1 MVKRL
6 TISVLFI
13 AFLVTSLSTPSFARS
28 STKPKGTRSTI
39 TESSRTQKKISKM
52 RASRKVAKVGRSS
65 KKRKKVARAK
75 KRRYVERF
83 YTSSYANDN
92 TEGDIATGEDPIVR
106 AAAIEAL
113 GSMNGTV
120 VAVDP
125 DTGRILAMVNQ
136 KLALSEGA
144 MPCSTIKTAVS
155 LAALS
160 EGIVTKETEIKLGR
174 RWSMNMTRAL
184 AVSNNPY
191 FEVLGRRMGFEKV
204 SHYAQQFGLGELA
217 GHNIPGEH
225 LGTFPAEEI
234 SKKRGG
240 VGRMCS
246 FGEGINMTPLQLAAF
261 TAAIANGGNLYYLQH
276 PRSEDE
282 VLNFQ
287 PRLKRALEISSL
299 IPEVADGLGAA
310 VSYGTARTLRTSFME
325 EPILGK
331 TGTCSKDGTRFGW
344 FASYAN
350 TQHGRIVT
358 VVFLR
363 GGRPTYGPKAA
374 EITGKIYRTLYDNSF
389 FAKRDGP
396 GIISGRGAS
405 Q

>member
-1 MVKRL
+1 MVNRFG
-6 TISVLFI
+6 TRVIAVVVL
-13 AFLVTSLSTPSFARS
+13 ATMLAMPAFART
-28 STKPKGTRSTI
+28 STKYKSRTSTTKI
-39 TESSRTQKKISKM
+39 SESSRTQKKIAKM
-52 RASRKVAKVGRSS
+52 RASRKVAKIGATT
-65 KKRKKVARAK
+65 KKKKVAT
-75 KRRYVERF
+75 RRKTRYYERF
-83 YTSSYANDN
+83 YTSSYADDT
-92 TEGDIATGEDPIVR
+92 TEGDITAGEDPVVR

-113 GSMNGTV
+113 GNMNGTV
-120 VAVDP
+120 VALDP

-136 KLALSEGA
+136 KMALSEGA

-160 EGIVTKETEIKLGR
+160 EGIVNKDTEVKLNR

-184 AVSNNPY
+184 AVSNNAY
-191 FEVLGRRMGFEKV
+191 FEELGRRLGFEKV

-217 GHNIPGEH
+217 GYNIEGEH

-234 SKKRGG
+234 SKKDGG

-246 FGEGINMTPLQLAAF
+246 FGEGINMTPLQLGAL
-261 TAAIANGGNLYYLQH
+261 TAAIANGGNLFYLQH
-276 PRSEDE
+276 PRTQDE
-282 VLNFQ
+282 VLNFH
-287 PRLKRALEISSL
+287 PKLKRTLDIAPY
-299 IPEVADGLGAA
+299 IPEIAEGMSGA
-310 VSYGTARTLRTSFME
+310 VNYGTARSVRASFIE

-344 FASYAN
+344 FASFAN

-374 EITGKIYRTLYDNSF
+374 EITGRIYRSLYDNAF
-389 FAKRDGP
+389 FA
-396 GIISGRGAS
+396 SGGSPTAVSRGNR
-405 Q
+405 